1 MKVVN
6 PETAFPTRAR
16 ADGSWTFY
24 SAYDVRKAGL
34 MVPDNHYPCLLYQWP
49 ENEQR
54 DVLSVTVKGIEC
66 QVRPLFGKFD
76 HTQIRADVGGSIAY
90 MSLWRKEGALRKR
103 DGAYLDFAGK
113 EISFSDT
120 DELPADLRG
129 LATTM
134 LEALG
139 KAVAACVEA
148 HDKRMAA
155 SAADEAARRAAAI
168 EDIKRL

>member
-6 PETAFPTRAR
+6 PSTAFPSTATN
-16 ADGSWTFY
+16 SWAHY

-34 MVPDNHYPCLLYQWP
+34 MVPGNSYPCLLYKWP
-49 ENEQR
+49 EDKQR
-54 DVLSVTVKGIEC
+54 DMLSVTVNGIEC

-76 HTQIRADVGGSIAY
+76 HSEIMADIGGPIAY
-90 MSLWRKEGALRKR
+90 MSLWRDEKILRKR
-103 DGAYLDFAGK
+103 DGAFIDFAYR
-113 EISFSDT
+113 ELSFSDT
-120 DELPADLRG
+120 GELPADLRG

-139 KAVAACVEA
+139 KAVAACVET
-148 HDKRMAA
+148 HDKLAAA
-155 SAADEAARRAAAI
+155 SAADEEKRRAVAI